1 MVTLSAAAGL
11 SAVELTHL
19 FARSSST
26 AEEALEVAGKA
37 AAEDLAAAADMAA
50 VRRGGKPALTRLKS
64 PRVLYE

>member
-1 MVTLSAAAGL
+1 MVLSCGCCAESAA
-11 SAVELTHL
+11 LTNTCL
-19 FARSSST
+19 LDPSST

-64 PRVLYE
+64 PRAI